1 MSALMRQK
9 IAESGMIANRETD
22 AIDWEI
28 IPDLSSHDDSMD
40 VDPQLDEWDDIC
52 EEKMGPDG
60 KAVARL
66 QTIISYAS
74 PPPPPSPN
82 CDRAVG
88 LSVAAKRPRI

>member
-1 MSALMRQK
+1 MRQK
-9 IAESGMIANRETD
+9 IAELGMIANQATD

-52 EEKMGPDG
+52 EEKIGPDR

-66 QTIISYAS
+66 QTIILYTS

-82 CDRAVG
+82 CDHAVG
-88 LSVAAKRPRI
+88 LSVAAKRP